1 MEAIVGAFGG
11 LTAGW
16 LIQWLIDLFY
26 WRNKRVCSEGESK
39 LRDAFSE
46 MTSER
51 DGLRR
56 QAEDLTAR
64 AKRIPELEAELD
76 KERAQLGTIRDQFRA
91 QEVQLNDL
99 QQEVTSLRP
108 MGDERASLQSTL
120 DGVNARIPELE
131 TELGKEREQLGTLR
145 DQLRQQEV
153 QLNEAQRE
161 AADLRPLEGERDGLR
176 SDLDRANKRIEEL
189 EQEAQE
195 RELSAPE
202 PRAVESS
209 PAVRMSADLAPADPQ
224 SSEPPS
230 SDHQSDDEQDEDDD
244 LENRLLRIDLHLEGL
259 LKDMVGRNMAIAKNL
274 RVGELYVQRGGRM
287 ERLQDS
293 EATDTEN
300 GADGDEAHDNL
311 ASGVSSRS
319 SALRSQLYR
328 VEHQADG
335 DGRWRE
341 GGSWVM
347 GTRSGERLTALSG
360 SSDDGGFTLEGLWS
374 YGDDDL
380 TAFRATMTAHNTYEV
395 EAQTGGEDGPWRPA
409 GTWLLGARVEHHV
422 VALDLT
428 SDDGSETLV
437 GTCRYE
443 DEPQLTVRCQTAVGG
458 VYAVTSDDNETPTCW
473 VIGQDQPVRSLV
485 CRSDDDGLSLL
496 GSYDIGGT
504 VLGFR
509 AVRWAGNAYH
519 TEVRADGD
527 GGWTDS
533 GMWVLG
539 SRKDVNLVSVD
550 LEGGGALTGLCAYA
564 GEQPQRVT
572 CHAPEV
578 ELVEQLPAP
587 SPAQAVPAGE
597 AASTTASASGGTTA
611 PTLDPS

>member
-26 WRNKRVCSEGESK
+26 WRNKRICSEGESK
-39 LRDAFSE
+39 LRDALAE

-56 QAEDLTAR
+56 QAEDLAAR

-99 QQEVTSLRP
+99 QRETANLRP
-108 MGDERASLQSTL
+108 MGDERAALQSTL

-161 AADLRPLEGERDGLR
+161 AAGLRPLTGERDALR
-176 SDLDRANKRIEEL
+176 ADLDRANERIEEL
-189 EQEAQE
+189 ERDVEE
-195 RELSAPE
+195 RQQADLEQRASE
-202 PRAVESS
+202 PS
-209 PAVRMSADLAPADPQ
+209 PAVHMSADLAPADPQ
-224 SSEPPS
+224 SREPQS
-230 SDHQSDDEQDEDDD
+230 SDQRPDDQQDEDDD

-287 ERLQDS
+287 ERLQD
-293 EATDTEN
+293 
-300 GADGDEAHDNL
+300 DEAGTAEDGT
-311 ASGVSSRS
+311 ASDEAREDAPSGVSSRTT
-319 SALRSQLYR
+319 ALRSQLYR

-374 YGDDDL
+374 YGSDDL

-395 EAQTGGEDGPWRPA
+395 EAQIGGEDGPWQPA

-428 SDDGSETLV
+428 SEDGGETLA

-443 DEPQLTVRCQTAVGG
+443 DEPQFTVRCQTADGG

-473 VIGQDQPVRSLV
+473 VIGRDRPLQSLV

-496 GSYDIGGT
+496 GSCDIGGT

-519 TEVRADGD
+519 TEVRSASG

-539 SRKDVNLVSVD
+539 SRKDVNLVSVH
-550 LEGGGALTGLCAYA
+550 LEGRGTLTGPCAYA
-564 GEQPQRVT
+564 GERPQRVT
-572 CHAPEV
+572 CRAPEV
-578 ELVEQLPAP
+578 ELVERTTAPPAHAG
-587 SPAQAVPAGE
+587 SAGE
-597 AASTTASASGGTTA
+597 AVGPQAANGATTETS
-611 PTLDPS
+611 PDPS